1 MGDNGNLVLQTINL
15 PTDNPNEAYY
25 ESQTTAGDNGTLS
38 PGKELVFNESS
49 YMYILKDDNQRVAL
63 RPARVESTA
72 DFYFRATLNF
82 DGVFT
87 QYSHPRTSN
96 ASGSWNPIWSVPD
109 NICVASNAKTG
120 SGTCGFNSICTLKPN
135 RRPMCS
141 CPRGYS
147 FLDPNDPYGTCKPD
161 FIQGCEEDKLSPG
174 KDLYSFEVL
183 TNTDWPFSDYA
194 YMKPYTEDQCKK
206 SYMEE
211 EAASL
216 KWESR

>member
-1 MGDNGNLVLQTINL
+1 MGDNGNLVLHTINL

-49 YMYILKDDNQRVAL
+49 YMYILKDDNQKVAL

-120 SGTCGFNSICTLKPN
+120 SGTCGFNIICT
-135 RRPMCS
+135 
-141 CPRGYS
+141 
-147 FLDPNDPYGTCKPD
+147 FKPD
-161 FIQGCEEDKLSPG
+161 
-174 KDLYSFEVL
+174 
-183 TNTDWPFSDYA
+183 
-194 YMKPYTEDQCKK
+194 
-206 SYMEE
+206 
-211 EAASL
+211 
-216 KWESR
+216 